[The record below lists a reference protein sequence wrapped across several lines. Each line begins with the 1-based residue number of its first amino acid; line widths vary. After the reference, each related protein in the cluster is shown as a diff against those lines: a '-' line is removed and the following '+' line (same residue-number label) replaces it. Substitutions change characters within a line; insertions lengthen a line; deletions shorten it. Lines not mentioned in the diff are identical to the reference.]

1 MLGRGHNFQCYFG
14 LTTSEITGI
23 VSVHP
28 LHICNSLKLF
38 LSKDPSCSVSKIILA
53 PLMTLMSWPTQF
65 FNQLSYST
73 LCPILI
79 GYALPSLFSATI
91 RAFILCT
98 YWTLIGVIVLTV
110 KTIFFPTR
118 AIWDVHPLCCTSKD
132 LEGIPIFDFPY
143 QQLIPSLAITY
154 GISFHIWL
162 WGQVGEVK
170 SRRAETSMNWHLFVF
185 FFQHTWMQQRTCYGN
200 WSCLSPGF
208 WTSRLAQWPDLK
220 GLKWQSFSVVA
231 GRSEHGHSLNVRV
244 RWQNFG
250 KSCEFNW
257 SLKIGH

>member
-38 LSKDPSCSVSKIILA
+38 LSRDPSCTVSKIILV

-91 RAFILCT
+91 RAFILCA
-98 YWTLIGVIVLTV
+98 YWTLIGVIVVLTV

-132 LEGIPIFDFPY
+132 LEGIPIFYFPY
-143 QQLIPSLAITY
+143 QQLIPSLAIKY

-170 SRRAETSMNWHLFVF
+170 SRRAETSMNWHLFGF
-185 FFQHTWMQQRTCYGN
+185 FSTHMDAAENLLRELVLSQPWFLDFQACSMTWPQRFEMTKFQCSG
-200 WSCLSPGF
+200 WEV
-208 WTSRLAQWPDLK
+208 WAWAQP
-220 GLKWQSFSVVA
+220 
-231 GRSEHGHSLNVRV
+231 
-244 RWQNFG
+244 
-250 KSCEFNW
+250 
-257 SLKIGH
+257 